1 MDGLRHPRRSEMIKQ
16 PVTFSEWV
24 RSLEA
29 VVNRKGGLQLK
40 DLPAHDFLPEFE
52 DGLNPEEA
60 FDECIREELEEMG
73 FHLAI
78 ADLFEEASLMVAE
91 RPCALTLEDELE
103 LEQVLDNL

>member
-1 MDGLRHPRRSEMIKQ
+1 MDGLRHPRRSQMVEQ
-16 PVTFSEWV
+16 PVSFSEWV

-29 VVNRKGGLQLK
+29 VVHEKVGLGLK

-52 DGLNPEEA
+52 DGLTPEEA

-78 ADLFEEASLMVAE
+78 ADLFEEANLMVAE
-91 RPCALTLEDELE
+91 RPCTLTLEEELE